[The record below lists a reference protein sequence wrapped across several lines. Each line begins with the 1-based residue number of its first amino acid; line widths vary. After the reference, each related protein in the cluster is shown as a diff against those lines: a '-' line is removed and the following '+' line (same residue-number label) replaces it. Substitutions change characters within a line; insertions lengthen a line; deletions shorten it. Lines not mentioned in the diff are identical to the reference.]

1 MDMHDGEI
9 CMSLGC
15 DYSEKMNVKKDQ
27 KELEELTYEI
37 EKELNEGLENPTFNN
52 YIFTKLF
59 SV

>member
-37 EKELNEGLENPTFNN
+37 EKELNEGLGEPN
-52 YIFTKLF
+52 LQ
-59 SV
+59 